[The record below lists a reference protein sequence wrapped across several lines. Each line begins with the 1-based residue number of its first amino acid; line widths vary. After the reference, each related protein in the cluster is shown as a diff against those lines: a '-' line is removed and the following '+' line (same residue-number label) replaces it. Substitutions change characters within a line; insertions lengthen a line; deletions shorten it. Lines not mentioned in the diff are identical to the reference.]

1 MSREFPDFV
10 DPWKAADGRRT
21 FQGTMPLKRMKRL
34 EQLLAP
40 DSGSESDSRLVR
52 GDARFQAGFFYDRQG
67 LLTIRLDVEAELP
80 LLCQRSLEPFRDS
93 VKRRSLLVVIEDLT
107 EQELIPDNYD
117 PVLVENRRMALL
129 DIVEEELLL
138 AVPQVPRSPESVAIE
153 LSTDGIARAPSETEH
168 EPRQKPFAGLA
179 GLIKAKTEDGSN

>member
-34 EQLLAP
+34 EPLLAP
-40 DSGSESDSRLVR
+40 LNEDISDGRLER
-52 GDARFQAGFFYDRQG
+52 GDAWFMARFSYDPQG

-80 LLCQRSLEPFRDS
+80 LLCQRSLEPFREK
-93 VKRRSLLVVIEDLT
+93 VQRRSQLVVIEDLA
-107 EQELIPDNYD
+107 EQELIPDIYD

-138 AVPQVPRSPESVAIE
+138 AVPQVPRKPGSAASE
-153 LSTDGIARAPSETEH
+153 LSTDGKAGAPSETER
-168 EPRQKPFAGLA
+168 ESRQKPFAGLA
-179 GLIKAKTEDGSN
+179 GLIKAKTGDGSH

>member
-21 FQGTMPLKRMKRL
+21 FQGTMPIKRMQRL
-34 EQLLAP
+34 APLLAP
-40 DSGSESDSRLVR
+40 ENQGGNNQAVTRKDAAFT
-52 GDARFQAGFFYDRQG
+52 ARFSYDRQG

-80 LLCQRSLEPFRDS
+80 LICQRSLVPYLEQIR
-93 VKRRSLLVVIEDLT
+93 RRSYLAVIEDVNAQDLVP
-107 EQELIPDNYD
+107 ENYE

-138 AVPQVPRSPESVAIE
+138 AVPQVPRNPDMEVIE
-153 LSTDGIARAPSETEH
+153 LSTGGEIEKSSVNEDEKTY
-168 EPRQKPFAGLA
+168 QPFAGLA
-179 GLIKAKTEDGSN
+179 DLIKK